1 MDEKVSS
8 LIKKYRNLS
17 DDRNDIRKLIFNA
30 KNLSPNLIVAETGIT
45 NNGNIFITKSEHIK
59 G

>member
-17 DDRNDIRKLIFNA
+17 DDRNDIRIFNV
-30 KNLSPNLIVAETGIT
+30 KNLSPNLTVAEAGIT
-45 NNGNIFITKSEHIK
+45 NNGNIFITKSGHIK